1 MNNGEEI
8 VIRLR
13 NDKYMKACSEII
25 HLWGYSSIE
34 EFVREE
40 VMMLV
45 KTTLEAN
52 WDSLS
57 EDPEKSRMIAQQIAR
72 KHNITS

>member
-1 MNNGEEI
+1 
-8 VIRLR
+8 
-13 NDKYMKACSEII
+13 
-25 HLWGYSSIE
+25 
-34 EFVREE
+34 
-40 VMMLV
+40 MMLV